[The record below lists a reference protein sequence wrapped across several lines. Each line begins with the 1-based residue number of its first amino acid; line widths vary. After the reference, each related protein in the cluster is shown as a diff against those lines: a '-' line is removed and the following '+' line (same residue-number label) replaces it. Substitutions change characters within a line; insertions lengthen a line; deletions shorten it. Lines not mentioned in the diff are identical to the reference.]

1 MDSGK
6 ETEPQVVLVSG
17 GSRGLGQSLVEDLL
31 SRGYTVATFSRT
43 QTPFILQCLERH
55 ANDNRFYWEAIDAM
69 DVAGVQ
75 AFARAVRPNTVAM
88 FAETVANPRCEVL
101 DLPAVAA
108 VARAAGVVLI
118 NNAAIV
124 VENILTMMQGE
135 DIDNQ
140 LAINLESPI
149 YLTQSCLK
157 SMLQRKQGCIINIS
171 SVNGLRGNAGIS
183 VYSATKGA
191 IDGFTRS
198 LAREMGPAGIRVN
211 SVAPGFFASDGARDL
226 LTAAQISRIVRRTPL
241 GRLGDMQDMLGM
253 IRFLM
258 SKEASFITGQTIAID
273 GGLSC

>member
-1 MDSGK
+1 MQSVNAS
-6 ETEPQVVLVSG
+6 QQQIILISG
-17 GSRGLGQSLVEDLL
+17 GSRGLGQSLVADLL
-31 SRGYTVATFSRT
+31 GRGYTVATFSRT
-43 QTPFILQCLERH
+43 QTEFITQCLERH
-55 ANDNRFYWEAIDAM
+55 KGDNRFYFKPIDAL
-69 DVAGVQ
+69 DREGVQ
-75 AFARAVRPNTVAM
+75 SFARAVIRHYG
-88 FAETVANPRCEVL
+88 RI
-101 DLPAVAA
+101 D
-108 VARAAGVVLI
+108 VLI

-149 YLTQSCLK
+149 YLTQTCLK

-171 SVNGLRGNAGIS
+171 SVNALRGNAGIS

-211 SVAPGFFASDGARDL
+211 SVAPGFFLSDGARDL
-226 LTAAQISRIVRRTPL
+226 LTPAQTARIVRRTPL
-241 GRLGDMQDMLGM
+241 GRLGDMKDMLGM

-258 SKEASFITGQTIAID
+258 SEEASFITGQTISID

>member
-75 AFARAVRPNTVAM
+75 AFARAVIR
-88 FAETVANPRCEVL
+88 RYGRI
-101 DLPAVAA
+101 D
-108 VARAAGVVLI
+108 VLI